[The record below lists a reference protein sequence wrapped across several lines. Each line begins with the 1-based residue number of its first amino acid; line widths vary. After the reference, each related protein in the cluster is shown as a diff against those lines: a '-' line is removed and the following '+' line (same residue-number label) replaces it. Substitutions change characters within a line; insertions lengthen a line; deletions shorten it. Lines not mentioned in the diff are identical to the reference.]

1 MVDSGTP
8 ENASTIVVE
17 LNGVDM
23 RPFTVMDS
31 LSIQD
36 TQGQPSTAS
45 FTLVNPFESPS
56 VGDTIRVLYY
66 AQVIF
71 AGTIDRIS
79 KSSPDLVSRFF
90 GIECLDWS
98 QVLFR
103 RKINRTFTNQ
113 SVLQIVNSILTTEL
127 FSELIT
133 LGTLET
139 TVVVPLVETKN
150 ARIFDVLRDVAA
162 TTGQTFYVD
171 FYKVIQ
177 MRSITVT
184 ASPLVFSEANVLLDG
199 ATVDIDRDTYRNTQT
214 SLVTGTPAAGVAAN
228 TYAYTES
235 NLDQIAARKAIEGGT
250 GIYEEIQE
258 ITHPTSNDATQLG
271 QLAIGYAVVSL
282 ILSGTPRQT
291 IKCPVREYG
300 FRSGQIATVNLPTF
314 GIVGTYVIQRV
325 TVREQ
330 GGQYLFHELELTSSN
345 AQQRAYESWLSIV
358 KGAKVTVKIPGAIT
372 TNLATF
378 STPGA
383 TTWTVPGGVTQAQF
397 VCFGGSGGA
406 GGYWKT
412 VNKHGS
418 VTPGDWT
425 CDRAANGGVGGNG
438 GKVISIRT
446 VVAGQVYD
454 VVVGAKGAAAT
465 LQIGSIDSLA
475 VCGNNTNNSGSAG
488 TVSTVKLGTVTMAQ
502 ADGGGGGNKASGTSA
517 SGTEGADGSPGSG
530 FGDLIGVGGGKIGG
544 ANWPVTDGQD
554 GTVLV
559 RW

>member
-1 MVDSGTP
+1 MVDSGLP

-17 LNGVDM
+17 LNAVDM
-23 RPFTVMDS
+23 RLFTVMDS
-31 LSIQD
+31 VSIQD
-36 TQGQPSTAS
+36 TQGQPVTAH
-45 FTLVNPFESPS
+45 FTLVNPFTSPV
-56 VGDTIRVLYY
+56 VGDAIRILYY

-71 AGTIDRIS
+71 SGTIDRIN
-79 KSSPDLVSRFF
+79 KSSSDLKNRLYE
-90 GIECLDWS
+90 IDCLDWA
-98 QVLFR
+98 QTLFR
-103 RKINRTFTNQ
+103 RKISRTFTSQ
-113 SVLQIVNSILTTEL
+113 SVLQIVNSILSTEL
-127 FSELIT
+127 VNERVT
-133 LGTLET
+133 LGVIET
-139 TVVVPLVETKN
+139 TSVVPLVETKN
-150 ARIFDVLRDVAA
+150 ARIFDVLRDLAA

-171 FYKVIQ
+171 FDQKIE
-177 MRSITVT
+177 MRSVTVT
-184 ASPLVFSEANVLLDG
+184 ASPLVFSEGNVLLDG
-199 ATVDIDRDTYRNTQT
+199 TTVDMDRDTYRNTQT

-258 ITHPTSNDATQLG
+258 ITHPTSNDSTQLG

-291 IKCPVREYG
+291 IKCPVRGYG
-300 FRSGQIATVNLPTF
+300 FRSGQIATVSLPTF
-314 GIVGTYVIQRV
+314 GIVGTYIIQRV
-325 TVREQ
+325 TGREQ
-330 GGQYLFHELELTSSN
+330 SGQYLFHELELTSSN
-345 AQQRAYESWLSIV
+345 AQQRAYESWLAIV

-383 TTWTVPGGVTQAQF
+383 TTWTVPGGVTEAQF
-397 VCFGGSGGA
+397 ICFGGSGGA

-425 CDRAANGGVGGNG
+425 CDRAANGGAGGNG
-438 GKVISIRT
+438 AKVISIRT
-446 VVAGQVYD
+446 VVAGQIYN
-454 VVVGAKGAAAT
+454 VVVGAKGAKAT
-465 LQIGSIDSLA
+465 QQIGSIDSLA

-488 TVSTVKLGTVTMAQ
+488 TASTVKLGTVTMAQ
-502 ADGGGGGNKASGTSA
+502 ADGGAGGNKADGTSTT
-517 SGTEGADGSPGSG
+517 GVEGADGSPGSG

-544 ANWPVTDGQD
+544 ANWPVSDGQD